1 MLIDIAT
8 ARAARVKSRKPA
20 RPRHSDEPGARSK
33 RVAVVPCAVTSFD
46 SFVRWHPH
54 LDPRLVAAE
63 IRGAMKV
70 DAATA
75 AAMARDRRAAVRA
88 ALSALGLSEGRVRNL
103 ADEHWIATRIHS
115 RAMRELEREEV
126 EARELAYRRA
136 LERARHEFAL
146 EVDARLA
153 ELFAAADGQVGASAD
168 RG

>member
-1 MLIDIAT
+1 MLIDLKA
-8 ARAARVKSRKPA
+8 ARAARAKDLKPA
-20 RPRHSDEPGARSK
+20 EPRQSDEPGARSE
-33 RVAVVPCAVTSFD
+33 RVVVVPRAVTSFD

-63 IRGAMKV
+63 IRAAMKL

-88 ALSALGLSEGRVRNL
+88 ALSALGLAEGRVRNL

-115 RAMRELEREEV
+115 RAMRELERDEE
-126 EARELAYRRA
+126 EAREAAYRRA